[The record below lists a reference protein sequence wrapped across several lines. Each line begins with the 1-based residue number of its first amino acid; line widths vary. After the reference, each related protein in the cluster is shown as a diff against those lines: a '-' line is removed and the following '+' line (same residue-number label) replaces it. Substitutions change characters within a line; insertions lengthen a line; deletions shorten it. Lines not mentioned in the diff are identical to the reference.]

1 MTPADTLPLTETQA
15 GWLFFV
21 SVRSDL
27 LIAMH

>member
-1 MTPADTLPLTETQA
+1 MTPADTLPLTETQTV
-15 GWLFFV
+15 WLFFV